1 MTSTLSDQI
10 SKALLAHH
18 VAEAERRIRVD
29 IEALMR
35 DYAARKDP
43 IHAAVSVTLAQHKS
57 DGRPHIFI
65 PGLE

>member
-1 MTSTLSDQI
+1 MTSTLTDQI
-10 SKALLAHH
+10 CKALMAQH
-18 VAEAERRIRVD
+18 VAEAERRIKVD

-43 IHAAVSVTLAQHKS
+43 IHAAISVTLAQHRS
-57 DGRPHIFI
+57 DGRPPLFI